1 MEKEQVCTQVSKEL
15 TEAER
20 KELTEY
26 LGECF
31 HDENIA
37 KDRLGYS
44 FAICEKCGA
53 NRAAVT
59 FRTFDTPA
67 DLHAVYSMIHR
78 LHKWANFIDFA
89 MRYWSISKHEHSR
102 DDFMAWLFCLNC
114 PGEIP
119 EMMKMVLEFER
130 WKQ

>member
-1 MEKEQVCTQVSKEL
+1 MTEL

-20 KELTEY
+20 KFLTEY

-67 DLHAVYSMIHR
+67 DLHAVFSRMVEKEEWEGFEAEAHQIYIHQVSEFCYR
-78 LHKWANFIDFA
+78 EAYA
-89 MRYWSISKHEHSR
+89 
-102 DDFMAWLFCLNC
+102 AWLFCLDC
-114 PGEIP
+114 PDQIP
-119 EMMKMVLEFER
+119 ERMKMVLEFER